1 LRYTVLLLRTT
12 WIETRGQI
20 MKKFLLGTVALFALG
35 MAAPASAAD
44 LAARPYTKAPPIAAP
59 MMYDWSGFYIG
70 ANGGYGWAR
79 QCLDVTQVGFVNVFS
94 EGCNDKGGGVVG
106 GQIGYRWQAGSW
118 VFGLEAQG
126 DWANLRT
133 ERVFVNTPFLN
144 TTNTWKSTI
153 DGLGLFTGQVG
164 YAWNNSLLY
173 VKGGA
178 AVASQRFD
186 IFNTATG
193 IGLLQADRTRWGGT
207 VGVGWEYGFSPNWTA
222 GIEYDYLFRESDS
235 RTVLTPGLN
244 VASIT
249 ANTRSDISMITG
261 RISYKFGGYGA
272 PIAARY

>member
-1 LRYTVLLLRTT
+1 M
-12 WIETRGQI
+12 
-20 MKKFLLGTVALFALG
+20 MKKFLLGTVALVALG
-35 MAAPASAAD
+35 IAAPASAAD
-44 LAARPYTKAPPIAAP
+44 LAARPYQAPAP
-59 MMYDWSGFYIG
+59 MPCRHDYDWTGFYIG

-79 QCLDVTQVGFVNVFS
+79 QCLDITQVGLVNVFA

-133 ERVFVNTPFLN
+133 ERVFVNTPLLN
-144 TTNTWKSTI
+144 TTNTWKSNI
-153 DGLGLFTGQVG
+153 DGLGLFTGQIG
-164 YAWNNSLLY
+164 YAWNTALLY

-186 IFNTATG
+186 IFNTITG
-193 IGLLQADRTRWGGT
+193 IGLLQADRTRWGGI
-207 VGVGWEYGFSPNWTA
+207 VGVGLEYGFAPNWTA

-235 RTVLTPGLN
+235 RTFLTPNLA
-244 VASIT
+244 VAPLT

-261 RISYKFGGYGA
+261 RINYKFGGYGYGG
-272 PIAARY
+272 PARY

>member
-1 LRYTVLLLRTT
+1 MVRFKEAQDKGDMV
-12 WIETRGQI
+12 
-20 MKKFLLGTVALFALG
+20 MKKFLLGTVGLIALG

-44 LAARPYTKAPPIAAP
+44 LAPRPYTQAPPPYVAP
-59 MMYDWSGFYIG
+59 IYDWTGFYIG

-79 QCLDVTQVGFVNVFS
+79 QCLDITQLGFVNVFA
-94 EGCNDKGGGVVG
+94 EGCNDKGGGIVG

-133 ERVFVNTPFLN
+133 ERVFVNTPVFLN

-164 YAWNNSLLY
+164 YAWNASLFY

-186 IFNTATG
+186 IFNTLTG
-193 IGLLQADRTRWGGT
+193 IGIAQANRTRWGGT
-207 VGVGWEYGFSPNWTA
+207 VGVGWEYGFAPNWTA
-222 GIEYDYLFRESDS
+222 GIEYDYIFRESDS
-235 RTVLTPGLN
+235 RTFLTPNLA
-244 VASIT
+244 VASVT
-249 ANTRSDISMITG
+249 ANTRTDINMITG
-261 RISYKFGGYGA
+261 RISYKFGGYGYGG
-272 PIAARY
+272 PARY

>member
-1 LRYTVLLLRTT
+1 
-12 WIETRGQI
+12 
-20 MKKFLLGTVALFALG
+20 M
-35 MAAPASAAD
+35 
-44 LAARPYTKAPPIAAP
+44 
-59 MMYDWSGFYIG
+59 
-70 ANGGYGWAR
+70 
-79 QCLDVTQVGFVNVFS
+79 
-94 EGCNDKGGGVVG
+94 
-106 GQIGYRWQAGSW
+106 
-118 VFGLEAQG
+118 
-126 DWANLRT
+126 
-133 ERVFVNTPFLN
+133 
-144 TTNTWKSTI
+144 
-153 DGLGLFTGQVG
+153 GLFTGQVG